1 MAHIWRHGTREVLK
15 KIELNPLNII
25 DNKKNNKSYNEDCNK
40 LIKKIEGDILYL
52 DPPYNSR
59 QYLPNYHLLETIA
72 KYDDPVIKGKTG
84 IREYKN
90 QKSEF
95 YNKSFAEDALESLI
109 ENAKFKYI
117 VLSYNSEGII
127 PEAKLERLMRK
138 YSKNVFNKYKINY
151 RRYKK
156 DRKTSDKEKLYELI
170 HIIDKE

>member
-1 MAHIWRHGTREVLK
+1 M
-15 KIELNPLNII
+15 
-25 DNKKNNKSYNEDCNK
+25 
-40 LIKKIEGDILYL
+40 